1 MFLCVSCENFSNFEI
16 EKKNVTFLKECKW
29 KIHFFKALKKNKG
42 DLGLTIEI
50 KHEIVEYEEFD
61 IPMLNIIIE
70 TDYPSTPIKIYVGG
84 DLFGT
89 NTDSEGTAVCG
100 TSEIR
105 DYTVNVEI
113 ADETFEGEIKCSD

>member
-1 MFLCVSCENFSNFEI
+1 M
-16 EKKNVTFLKECKW
+16 
-29 KIHFFKALKKNKG
+29 
-42 DLGLTIEI
+42 TIEI

-70 TDYPSTPIKIYVGG
+70 TDYPSTPIKIYVDG

-89 NTDSEGTAVCG
+89 NTDSEGTAISG

>member
-1 MFLCVSCENFSNFEI
+1 M
-16 EKKNVTFLKECKW
+16 
-29 KIHFFKALKKNKG
+29 
-42 DLGLTIEI
+42 TIEI

-70 TDYPSTPIKIYVGG
+70 TDYPSTPIKIYVDG